1 MKFYLLGDV
10 SLMQYLF
17 AVSFCRDGIRMFE
30 SYLVISL
37 RICLDGVCSQMGI

>member
-10 SLMQYLF
+10 SLMLYLF
-17 AVSFCRDGIRMFE
+17 VVSFCRDDIRMYE

-37 RICLDGVCSQMGI
+37 RICLDVVCMHMTV